1 MKLGFRYLFFA
12 ALAMAMS
19 LTASALDLPVK
30 TVNNTRYYYYTA
42 RKGDTVLSIARK
54 IGVTRGDILLYNPG
68 VADGIREGVTIY
80 LPVEQFADVASPDEP
95 AVTSADVAA
104 SSPLPEY
111 SGPTFRYKVQKG
123 ETLFG
128 LAHRFGCSPDQI
140 IALNPWA
147 DQGIRNGDILTIP
160 GSITGLAD
168 ASVATPQRGETPSRT
183 EQPVQAT
190 PVHIEPQPEPQVEPE
205 EESEDTVIVSPAESD
220 YRITVPQP
228 VALEVIEDYSDAP
241 VANVTLLLPLM
252 LNGDEHAKQA
262 RSATEFV
269 RGFLMALNQRKDA
282 CTPIHLTI
290 LDTEGS
296 PERTDSLLQTA
307 EVRDAGVLIP
317 SDDAF
322 ARMHATG
329 FAPQGRVLN
338 LFAVQDTTYKCDTN
352 VYQANIPAQMMY
364 QGAADAFL
372 DTFMGY
378 TPVFLICRG
387 GRSEKIAFTDYLRT
401 RYEAAG
407 IQTVDIQ
414 YSNMLTQSELADLD
428 PEGAYVFIPASGA
441 LNEFNKFAPAL
452 LAYREERADPTS
464 IALVGYPDWTAFRSE
479 AKAQLHRLDAVIYS
493 RFYAYDCSPSVISFQ
508 YQFQQLYGNAPADL
522 VPSQAMLGYDT
533 ANYLITSLS
542 AFNGQLL
549 PGEDCSHNGL
559 QSSFEFDYDPEV
571 RPGCGPVNTA
581 LYIITFSSDN
591 DVTVEVR

>member
-1 MKLGFRYLFFA
+1 
-12 ALAMAMS
+12 MS
-19 LTASALDLPVK
+19 LTANALDLPVK

-42 RKGDTVLSIARK
+42 KKGDTVLSIARK
-54 IGVTRGDILLYNPG
+54 IGVTRSDILLYNPG
-68 VADGIREGVTIY
+68 VADGVSEGVTIY
-80 LPVEQFADVASPDEP
+80 LPVDQFADVASPEEL

-128 LAHRFGCSPDQI
+128 LAHRFNCTPDQI

-168 ASVATPQRGETPSRT
+168 ASAATPQRGETPSRT

-190 PVHIEPQPEPQVEPE
+190 PVRTEPQVEPE
-205 EESEDTVIVSPAESD
+205 EESEDTVIVPPAESD
-220 YRITVPQP
+220 YRINMPQP
-228 VALEVIEDYSDAP
+228 AVTEVVEDYSEAP

-269 RGFLMALNQRKDA
+269 RGFLMALDERKDS

-296 PERTDSLLQTA
+296 AERTDSLLQTPA
-307 EVRDAGVLIP
+307 VRDAAVVIP

-329 FAPQGRVLN
+329 FASEGRVLN

-352 VYQANIPAQMMY
+352 IYQANIPAQMMY
-364 QGAADAFL
+364 EGAADTFL

-387 GRSEKIAFTDYLRT
+387 GRSEKIAFTDYLRS

-428 PEGAYVFIPASGA
+428 PEGMYVFIPASGA

-464 IALVGYPDWTAFRSE
+464 IALVGYPDWTAFRSD
-479 AKAQLHRLDAVIYS
+479 AKTQLHRLDAVIYS
-493 RFYAYDCSPSVISFQ
+493 RFYADDCSPSVISFQ
-508 YQFQQLYGNAPADL
+508 YKFQQLYGNAPADL

-533 ANYLITSLS
+533 ANYLITGLS
-542 AFNGQLL
+542 VSNGRLVQ
-549 PGEDCSHNGL
+549 GEDSSHNGL
-559 QSSFEFDYDPEV
+559 QSSFEFDYDQEV

-581 LYIITFSSDN
+581 LYIITFNTDN
-591 DVTVEVR
+591 NVTVEVR

>member
-12 ALAMAMS
+12 ALAMVIS
-19 LTASALDLPVK
+19 LTVSALDLPVK

-42 RKGDTVLSIARK
+42 KKGDTVLSIARK

-128 LAHRFGCSPDQI
+128 LAHRFSCTPDQI

-147 DQGIRNGDILTIP
+147 DQGIRSGDILTVP
-160 GSITGLAD
+160 GSITGIAD
-168 ASVATPQRGETPSRT
+168 ASATPQRGETPSRT

-190 PVHIEPQPEPQVEPE
+190 PVRTEPQVEPQVEPE
-205 EESEDTVIVSPAESD
+205 PEAEDTVIVPPAESD
-220 YRITVPQP
+220 YRINMPQP
-228 VALEVIEDYSDAP
+228 VAIEVVEDYSDAP

-252 LNGDEHAKQA
+252 LNGDAHAKHA

-269 RGFLMALNQRKDA
+269 RGFLMALNERKDN

-296 PERTDSLLQTA
+296 AERTDSLLQTPA
-307 EVRDAGVLIP
+307 VRDAAVLIP

-322 ARMHATG
+322 DRLRAADM
-329 FAPQGRVLN
+329 APQGRVLN
-338 LFAVQDTTYKCDTN
+338 LFAVQDTTYKHDTN
-352 VYQANIPAQMMY
+352 VYQANIPAPMMY
-364 QGAADAFL
+364 EGAADAFL
-372 DTFMGY
+372 DAFMGY

-387 GRSEKIAFTDYLRT
+387 GRSEKIAFTDYLRS

-407 IQTVDIQ
+407 IQTIDIH

-428 PEGAYVFIPASGA
+428 AEGAYVFIPASGA

-452 LAYREERADPTS
+452 LAYREEHADPTA

-479 AKAQLHRLDAVIYS
+479 AKAQLHRLEAVIYS

-508 YQFQQLYGNAPADL
+508 YKFQQLYGSAPADL

-542 AFNGQLL
+542 AFNGGFN
-549 PGEDCSHNGL
+549 PGEDSTHNGL
-559 QSSFEFDYDPEV
+559 QSSFEFDYDPEA

-591 DVTVEVR
+591 DVTVEIR